1 MEIQQLRYFVA
12 VAELL
17 SFTKAA
23 ARCHVSQP
31 SLSQQIQ
38 KLERE
43 LGLQLLDR
51 FGRKTK
57 LTDAGEVFY
66 NRAAAALDAIDDAKT
81 CVQNDLDWRKGAIS
95 IGAIHTIAPYLL
107 PDVVSHLTRRFPQSR
122 VTVEEQLTEELV
134 ANCLAGELDV
144 GIVALPIA
152 ERRLRAELLFVENLV
167 AVVPAESPLAK
178 RKRLT
183 LADVTSQPFVLL
195 DDMHCLGRQ
204 TIRLCADRNCAPAV
218 SCRTAQLLTVQ
229 EFVALGQGV
238 SLVPEMAANR
248 DRDKRLAYRTLDGPP
263 VEREIGMIWRPR
275 YRPRRL
281 VEAVLELLRDVGRRR
296 ATADRREPA

>member
-1 MEIQQLRYFVA
+1 MEINQLRYFVA

-23 ARCHVSQP
+23 ARCNVSQP

-38 KLERE
+38 KLELD
-43 LGLQLLDR
+43 LGVQLLDR
-51 FGRKTK
+51 LGRRIK
-57 LTDAGEVFY
+57 LTDAGDVFY
-66 NRAAAALDAIDDAKT
+66 ERATAALDAINDAKT
-81 CVQNDLDWRKGAIS
+81 CVQTGLDWQKGAITV
-95 IGAIHTIAPYLL
+95 GAIHTVAPYLL
-107 PDVVSHLTRRFPQSR
+107 PDVVSRLTKRFPEAQ
-122 VTVEEQLTEELV
+122 VTVEEQLTEELI

-152 ERRLRAELLFVENLV
+152 EQRVRAESLFTEKLV
-167 AVVPAESPLAK
+167 ATLPANSQLAGA
-178 RKRLT
+178 KRLT
-183 LADVTSQPFVLL
+183 LRDVTSQPFVLL

-204 TIRLCADRNCAPAV
+204 TLQLCADRNCAPAV

-229 EFVALGQGV
+229 ELVALGQGV

-248 DRDKRLAYRTLDGPP
+248 NRDKRLVYRTLDGPP

-281 VEAVLELLRDVGRRR
+281 VEAVLDLLRDFGRKRV
-296 ATADRREPA
+296 AS